1 MKAFKDSGGRP
12 WVVEVNVT
20 TARRV
25 KALLGV
31 NLLTLVGR
39 DGAKALGDL
48 LDDHFTLVDVL
59 YVLCLDQAGAEG
71 VTDEGFGRLM
81 GGDVLEAAADAFL
94 EALIDF
100 FPNPRERAGLR
111 AVIGKAREVRDLEL
125 TAREARLAGVS
136 PAEILK
142 RLSGTSPAS

>member
-1 MKAFKDSGGRP
+1 VKAFKDSGGRP